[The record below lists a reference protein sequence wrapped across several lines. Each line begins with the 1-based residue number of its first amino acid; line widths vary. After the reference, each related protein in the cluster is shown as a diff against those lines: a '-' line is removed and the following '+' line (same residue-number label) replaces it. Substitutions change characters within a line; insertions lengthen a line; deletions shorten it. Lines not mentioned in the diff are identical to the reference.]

1 MDYNNL
7 NLRELTVFDLCT
19 DDQLLNEYFPLGK
32 EVYINEIKEHPDLRW
47 DSMLSLS
54 EEPGYEGLEAAVEKQ
69 FAEEIA
75 ASFDE

>member
-1 MDYNNL
+1 MDYNSI
-7 NLRELTVFDLCT
+7 NLRELNVFDLCS
-19 DDQLLNEYFPLGK
+19 DEKYLERHYPWGK
-32 EVYINEIKEHPDLRW
+32 ERYLTELQERPDLRW
-47 DSMLSLS
+47 DSMLSLA

>member
-19 DDQLLNEYFPLGK
+19 DEKYLERHYPWGQETYLIELQQR
-32 EVYINEIKEHPDLRW
+32 PDLRW
-47 DSMLSLS
+47 DSMLSL